1 MLGPELAEF
10 IESPVMMLFA
20 TRDEAGRPMIGRG
33 SGVRVDRQSGH
44 LHFLAS
50 RCQWPKAVSEAL
62 PGRPIATTYV
72 RAADYK
78 ACQIKGWVLEARPAD
93 AAGRSRGEAY
103 VAEQLARMLALG
115 VTRMQLSSTLS
126 DRELICLTI
135 EPREIFE
142 QTPGPGAGRRLTPEA
157 AA

>member
-1 MLGPELAEF
+1 MLGPELADF
-10 IESPVMMLFA
+10 IESPVMILFA

-44 LHFLAS
+44 LHFIAS
-50 RCQWPKAVSEAL
+50 RSQWPRAVSEAL

-72 RAADYK
+72 RPADYK
-78 ACQIKGWVLEARPAD
+78 AWQIKGRIV
-93 AAGRSRGEAY
+93 AAGMADETHRARGEAY

-126 DRELICLTI
+126 DRDLVCLTI
-135 EPREIFE
+135 EPQAIFE
-142 QTPGPGAGRRLTPEA
+142 QTPGPGAGRRLTPEPVA
-157 AA
+157 

>member
-10 IESPVMMLFA
+10 IESPVMILFA

-33 SGVRVDRQSGH
+33 SGVRVDRQSGR

-50 RCQWPKAVSEAL
+50 RCQWPEAVSEAQV
-62 PGRPIATTYV
+62 GRPIAMTYV
-72 RAADYK
+72 RPADYK
-78 ACQIKGWVLEARPAD
+78 ACQIKGRILTAGPAD
-93 AAGRSRGEAY
+93 AAARAQGEAY

-126 DRELICLTI
+126 DRDLVCLTI
-135 EPREIFE
+135 EPQAIFE
-142 QTPGPGAGRRLTPEA
+142 QTPGPGAGRRLMPEA